1 MNNISTRIGR
11 VVKPTYKILAKNVI
25 PQKPQKQAKPQ
36 KPQKQAKPQKTPI
49 QSNLGVLPVIILPDN
64 VPNPVIDTSMLSKEE
79 IGDFYVETNPF
90 YVENFFTPRDN
101 ITKRYDDV
109 DTLIGDRLD

>member
-36 KPQKQAKPQKTPI
+36 KPQKQAKPQKTRTF
-49 QSNLGVLPVIILPDN
+49 GHVLDM
-64 VPNPVIDTSMLSKEE
+64 TAAAQH
-79 IGDFYVETNPF
+79 
-90 YVENFFTPRDN
+90 
-101 ITKRYDDV
+101 
-109 DTLIGDRLD
+109 